1 MADYDFGGYGGFPRY
16 VSVGERR
23 AKALLQAR
31 KLEKRGRVLEPVR
44 LEGQRIA
51 SSFWARSGARTSSHT
66 WTSATGFPAAARTCA
81 AGQWSICGSAPGR
94 STRSW
99 PEVRSTRC
107 RCGSTKLARKR
118 WGAVIKRCAG
128 RIDSVVGLLQGR
140 LSETVL
146 EALVDRRAGL
156 FPAPKEIDFTCSCPT
171 SHLLWQA
178 RRRGA
183 LRSRRAARQE
193 ARAVLHAAPRGLE
206 ELVAEAHSAAHRGRR
221 RPSTRVPW
229 REFSGSNWIG
239 GRAAAGGK
247 GDPVRCMDLLT
258 GLYYDH

>member
-1 MADYDFGGYGGFPRY
+1 MADYDFDGYGGFPRY

-51 SSFWARSGARTSSHT
+51 SSFWGKEWCKNLESYMDFSNRLPRGRTYVRSGAVVDLRL
-66 WTSATGFPAAARTCA
+66 G
-81 AGQWSICGSAPGR
+81 AGQIDALVAGS
-94 STRSW
+94 SLY
-99 PEVRSTRC
+99 EVSVQID
-107 RCGSTKLARKR
+107 KLARKR

-156 FPAPKEIDFTCSCPT
+156 FPAPEEIDFTCSCPDFA
-171 SHLLWQA
+171 LLCKHIAAVLYAVGA
-178 RRRGA
+178 RLDKKPELFFT
-183 LRSRRAARQE
+183 LRSVA
-193 ARAVLHAAPRGLE
+193 LE
-206 ELVAEAHSAAHRGRR
+206 ELVAKSALRRAPPAKEVLDTDSLEGIFGIELDRRPRRRGR
-221 RPSTRVPW
+221 
-229 REFSGSNWIG
+229 
-239 GRAAAGGK
+239 
-247 GDPVRCMDLLT
+247 
-258 GLYYDH
+258 

>member
-1 MADYDFGGYGGFPRY
+1 MADYDFDGYGGFPRY

-51 SSFWARSGARTSSHT
+51 SSFWGNEWCKNLESYTDFSNRLPRGRTYVRSGAVVDLRL
-66 WTSATGFPAAARTCA
+66 G
-81 AGQWSICGSAPGR
+81 AGQVDALVAGS
-94 STRSW
+94 SLY
-99 PEVRSTRC
+99 EVSVQID
-107 RCGSTKLARKR
+107 KLARKR

-156 FPAPKEIDFTCSCPT
+156 FPAPEEIDFTCSCPDVA
-171 SHLLWQA
+171 LLCKHVA
-178 RRRGA
+178 
-183 LRSRRAARQE
+183 
-193 ARAVLHAAPRGLE
+193 AVLYGVGARLDKKPELFFTLRRVALE
-206 ELVAEAHSAAHRGRR
+206 ELVARSALRRAPRAKEALDTGSLEGIFGIELDRRPRRRGR
-221 RPSTRVPW
+221 
-229 REFSGSNWIG
+229 
-239 GRAAAGGK
+239 
-247 GDPVRCMDLLT
+247 
-258 GLYYDH
+258 

>member
-1 MADYDFGGYGGFPRY
+1 MADYDFDGYGGFPRY

-51 SSFWARSGARTSSHT
+51 SSFWGKEWCKNLESYMDFSNRLPRGRTYVRSGAVVDLRL
-66 WTSATGFPAAARTCA
+66 G
-81 AGQWSICGSAPGR
+81 AGQIDALVAGS
-94 STRSW
+94 SLY
-99 PEVRSTRC
+99 EVSVQID
-107 RCGSTKLARKR
+107 KLARKR

-156 FPAPKEIDFTCSCPT
+156 FPAPEEIDFTCSCPDFA
-171 SHLLWQA
+171 LLCKHVA
-178 RRRGA
+178 
-183 LRSRRAARQE
+183 
-193 ARAVLHAAPRGLE
+193 AVLYGVGARLDKKPELFFTLRRVALE
-206 ELVAEAHSAAHRGRR
+206 ELVARSALRRAPRAKEALDTGSLEGIFGIELDR
-221 RPSTRVPW
+221 RPR
-229 REFSGSNWIG
+229 RSG
-239 GRAAAGGK
+239 R
-247 GDPVRCMDLLT
+247 
-258 GLYYDH
+258 

>member
-1 MADYDFGGYGGFPRY
+1 MADYDFDGYGGFPRY

-51 SSFWARSGARTSSHT
+51 SSFWGKEWCKNLESYMDFSNRLPRGRTYVRSGAVVDLRL
-66 WTSATGFPAAARTCA
+66 G
-81 AGQWSICGSAPGR
+81 AGQIDALVAGS
-94 STRSW
+94 SLY
-99 PEVRSTRC
+99 EVSVQID
-107 RCGSTKLARKR
+107 KLARKR

-156 FPAPKEIDFTCSCPT
+156 FPAPEEIDFTCSCPDFA
-171 SHLLWQA
+171 LLCKHVA
-178 RRRGA
+178 
-183 LRSRRAARQE
+183 
-193 ARAVLHAAPRGLE
+193 AVLYGVGARLDKKPELFFTLRRVALE
-206 ELVAEAHSAAHRGRR
+206 ELVARSALRRAPRAKEALDTGSLEGIFGIELDRRPRRRGR
-221 RPSTRVPW
+221 
-229 REFSGSNWIG
+229 
-239 GRAAAGGK
+239 
-247 GDPVRCMDLLT
+247 
-258 GLYYDH
+258 